1 MNGTRLTMLDAAIDI
16 IAEDGLGALSFRTV
30 EQRART
36 AHGSVRYHF
45 KTRRSLLVDV
55 LRHLAAEDDLAVREL
70 LADADLARYAERH
83 SVGEL
88 VGATLGE
95 FVGASRRR
103 TLARYELFLYAA
115 RRPELQ
121 PDVARWRATF
131 FRLAEPLLALAGS
144 TDPALPAR
152 FFMSA
157 FDGVLL
163 GLLADPDADFAAAA
177 THYFE
182 ALLTALASADAT
194 SAGTPD
200 GASGGSPHGASG
212 GGGEG

>member
-1 MNGTRLTMLDAAIDI
+1 MHETRRAMLDAAIDI
-16 IAEDGLGALSFRTV
+16 VAEDGVGALTFRTL
-30 EQRART
+30 EQRAEA

-45 KTRRSLLVDV
+45 KTRRLLLADV
-55 LRHLAAEDDLAVREL
+55 LRHLATEDDRALREL
-70 LADADLARYAERH
+70 LAGTDLAAYTDRH

-88 VGATLGE
+88 VAAILAE

-121 PDVARWRATF
+121 PDVTRWRATF
-131 FRLAEPLLALAGS
+131 FRLAEPLLASMGNP
-144 TDPALPAR
+144 DPATAAR

-163 GLLADPDADFAAAA
+163 GLLTDPDADFAAAT
-177 THYFE
+177 THYFQ
-182 ALLTALASADAT
+182 ALLSAL
-194 SAGTPD
+194 TPV
-200 GASGGSPHGASG
+200 GAASGGS
-212 GGGEG
+212 GEG